1 MNIGVDI
8 VYIKRLDKLI
18 EKKHLLNKM
27 FSSNELEYI
36 KSRNYNI
43 DTIAGMF
50 AAKEAVLK
58 SLKLGM
64 DSYPFTDI
72 EILHYGT
79 GIPFAKLNNSILT
92 DYGNKTFDVSI
103 SHDGDYAI
111 AMVIVS

>member
-8 VYIKRLDKLI
+8 VYIKRFSNIL

-27 FSSNELEYI
+27 FSSNELDYI
-36 KSRNYNI
+36 KSRNNNV

-50 AAKEAVLK
+50 AAKEALLK

-79 GIPFAKLNNSILT
+79 GIPFIKLNNSILN

-111 AMVIVS
+111 AMIIVY

>member
-8 VYIKRLDKLI
+8 VYIKRFSNLL
-18 EKKHLLNKM
+18 EKKHLFNKM
-27 FSSNELEYI
+27 FSSNEIEYI
-36 KSRNYNI
+36 KSRDYNTN
-43 DTIAGMF
+43 TIAGIF
-50 AAKEAVLK
+50 AAKEALLK

-64 DSYPFTDI
+64 DSYPFNEI

-79 GIPFAKLNNSILT
+79 GIPFIKLNDSILN

-111 AMVIVS
+111 AMIIVY